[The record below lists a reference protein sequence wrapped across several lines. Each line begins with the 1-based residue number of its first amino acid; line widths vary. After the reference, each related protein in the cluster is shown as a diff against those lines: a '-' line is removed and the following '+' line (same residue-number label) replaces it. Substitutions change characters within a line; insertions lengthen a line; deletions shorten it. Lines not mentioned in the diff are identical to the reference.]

1 MDTGHPVR
9 EVRPVVARV
18 PAKLPFPVRFR
29 GPSCCSPSSRRQ
41 TSEESHS
48 VLPSIGVVKGC
59 VKKPIPDPG
68 GPNVR
73 AHSWHIGLWPRQLP
87 TARSG
92 KEEKQTFRNIAQ
104 LLLWTLFLMS
114 HLFCSHYFR
123 SLHTIQNS
131 RFSWDSNWDRQSR
144 PLDHHHHHGP

>member
-1 MDTGHPVR
+1 MHLTNLLRLRDNIQFRLPDPLLELHNGSDGVLDAGLHETR
-9 EVRPVVARV
+9 EV
-18 PAKLPFPVRFR
+18 LQSGLSR
-29 GPSCCSPSSRRQ
+29 GRRSR
-41 TSEESHS
+41 T
-48 VLPSIGVVKGC
+48 PGC